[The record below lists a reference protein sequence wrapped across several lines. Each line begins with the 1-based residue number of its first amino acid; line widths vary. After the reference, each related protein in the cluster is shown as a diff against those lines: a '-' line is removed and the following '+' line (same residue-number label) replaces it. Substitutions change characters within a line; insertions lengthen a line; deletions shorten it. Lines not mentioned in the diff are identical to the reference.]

1 MRVLVKAKANFNS
14 IEYTNVDS
22 ITFASGIYTIHTTGG
37 TTATYSKDDYIVSIL
52 IS

>member
-1 MRVLVKAKANFNS
+1 MRVLVKAKANFNT

-22 ITFASGIYTIHTTGG
+22 ITFAGGIYAIHTTGG
-37 TTATYSKDDYIVSIL
+37 TTATYSQNDYIVAIL